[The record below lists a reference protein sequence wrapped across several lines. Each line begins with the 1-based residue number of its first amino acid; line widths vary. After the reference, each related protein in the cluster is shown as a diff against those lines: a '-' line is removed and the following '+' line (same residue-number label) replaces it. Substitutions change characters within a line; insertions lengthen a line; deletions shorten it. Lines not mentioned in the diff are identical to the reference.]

1 MAIPAGH
8 PYPRALQPEGGW
20 VDITVLPDPVVNPDD
35 PSQWWPHPAFTPQWW
50 ETPRDI
56 DLVHVHFG
64 FEHLTYEETALFTEV
79 LRENGIP
86 LVLTVHDLDNPHL
99 EDQTDYHRQLRL
111 LIDAAVHVFTLSEG
125 AGEVVDKQCG
135 RRAEVTP
142 HPAITAGHTTPGTG
156 RAGVFLK
163 SVRANVVTDPQFYR
177 DLGAELY
184 IHHGAEPNLE
194 NLADHIH
201 APMDDQTLYAAIAHH
216 PVVVLPYLRGTHSGW
231 LRMCRD
237 LGVSVAVPDCGCY
250 DSQMPGDA
258 GVATYR
264 TGDGRD
270 AARVVEQLK
279 RQGPVPTPPIID
291 VSAQHRRVYLT
302 SLKSLN
308 SLNSAGAR

>member
-1 MAIPAGH
+1 MSTRIMSIPAGH

-35 PSQWWPHPAFTPQWW
+35 PGQWWPHPAFTPQWW

-64 FEHLTYEETALFTEV
+64 FEHLTYEETALFTQV

-111 LIDAAVHVFTLSEG
+111 LIDAAAHVFTLSEG
-125 AGEVVDKQCG
+125 AGEVVDKQFG
-135 RRAEVTP
+135 RRTEVTP
-142 HPAITAGHTTPGTG
+142 HPAITAGHTPPGTG

-163 SVRANVVTDPQFYR
+163 SVRANVVADPQFYR

-184 IHHGAEPNLE
+184 IHHGAAPTLE
-194 NLADHIH
+194 NLADHVH
-201 APMDDQTLYAAIAHH
+201 APMDDQTLYAAIVNH

-250 DSQMPGDA
+250 DSQMPGDV
-258 GVATYR
+258 GVAAYR
-264 TGDGRD
+264 TGDGLD
-270 AARVVEQLK
+270 AARVVEYLK

-291 VSAQHRRVYLT
+291 VSAQHRRVYL
-302 SLKSLN
+302 N
-308 SLNSAGAR
+308 SVGAR